1 MLDLECWRWFC
12 YAPFEVF
19 FMARHTYILTC
30 IHTNTHTYIT
40 YTHNSLQIPNIAPC
54 FAYEAR
60 DERWTCR
67 FWHIFT
73 IFCKTPIS
81 THTYLAIFEF
91 PPFTFLAQFRSKTLF
106 HLFFFFCCWRIKCWK
121 TALTSFP
128 SPWLP
133 WHTGSKVSLVVLIVC
148 PFGIVLVST
157 PVPSDFWHAKLFRT
171 TASNN
176 LRCGLYN
183 HNYNN
188 KNHKKQKDNL
198 KQTAK
203 LFKGRLDQNYL
214 RCNILCRTSA
224 WYQKSTINYVSS
236 KFHL

>member
-1 MLDLECWRWFC
+1 MRHLRCFLWPDI
-12 YAPFEVF
+12 
-19 FMARHTYILTC
+19 HTYLHAYTQ
-30 IHTNTHTYIT
+30 TPTHTSHIHIIRCKFPTLRPVLHMKHVTSVGPAGFGIFLLFFVRLPYPLTFTVT
-40 YTHNSLQIPNIAPC
+40 YL
-54 FAYEAR
+54 
-60 DERWTCR
+60 
-67 FWHIFT
+67 
-73 IFCKTPIS
+73 
-81 THTYLAIFEF
+81 HTYLAIVEF